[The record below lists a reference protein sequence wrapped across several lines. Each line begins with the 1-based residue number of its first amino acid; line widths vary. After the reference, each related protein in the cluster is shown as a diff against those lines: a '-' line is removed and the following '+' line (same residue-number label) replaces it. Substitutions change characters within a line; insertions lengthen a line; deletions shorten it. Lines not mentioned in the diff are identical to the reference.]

1 LIIPLTV
8 KSLVVLANGF
18 ATFYQAIKNMKQI
31 ALNFCIALAAIAFSS
46 QTEAAEPIKVVCI
59 GDSIT
64 YGARVKDREKNA
76 YPAQLQD
83 LLGPTHKVS
92 NCGTSGIQM
101 QNYLN
106 RWADKITAIQP
117 DIVTIKLGT
126 NDTKSRDFTNP
137 DNKEVFDK
145 NYRDA
150 SLKLLDFL
158 DGLKSKPKIYLC
170 YPVPV
175 FKPMG
180 KINEKS
186 IVEDIIPG
194 LTAIAK
200 EKNLPIIDLYKALAG
215 KNNLVPDGVHPGAE
229 GQTVL
234 AKTIATALQEP
245 QPEKKQ
251 RATLYDFRNSDGTK
265 SFKARLKSFDPATG
279 KITAIKANGSLTSFN
294 IDFLHPDDQK
304 YVKEQK

>member
-1 LIIPLTV
+1 MKRI
-8 KSLVVLANGF
+8 AN
-18 ATFYQAIKNMKQI
+18 YI
-31 ALNFCIALAAIAFSS
+31 CIALAVITFSLQPVS
-46 QTEAAEPIKVVCI
+46 ADPIKIVCI

-64 YGARVKDREKNA
+64 FGARVKDRAINA
-76 YPAQLQD
+76 YPAQLQS
-83 LLGPTHKVS
+83 LLGTTHKVH

-137 DNKEVFDK
+137 DNKEIFDK

-158 DGLKSKPKIYLC
+158 NGLKSKPKIYLC

-175 FKPMG
+175 FKSMG

-186 IVEDIIPG
+186 IVEDIIPA

-200 EKNLPIIDLYKALAG
+200 EKDLPIIDLYKALEG
-215 KNNLVPDGVHPGAE
+215 KGNLVPDGVHPGAE
-229 GQTVL
+229 GQTIL
-234 AKTIATALQEP
+234 TKTIATALKEKT
-245 QPEKKQ
+245 PEKKQ
-251 RATLYDFRNSDGTK
+251 RVPLYNFRNSDGSK
-265 SFKARLKSFDPATG
+265 SFKARLKSYDAATG

-304 YVKEQK
+304 YVKE

>member
-1 LIIPLTV
+1 MKRI
-8 KSLVVLANGF
+8 
-18 ATFYQAIKNMKQI
+18 AINI
-31 ALNFCIALAAIAFSS
+31 CIAFAAFAFSS
-46 QTEAAEPIKVVCI
+46 HSASADPIKVVCI

-64 YGARVKDREKNA
+64 FGARVKDPAKNA
-76 YPAQLQD
+76 YPAQLQN
-83 LLGPTHKVS
+83 LLGPTYKVH

-101 QNYLN
+101 QNYLS

-126 NDTKSRDFTNP
+126 NDTKSRDFKNSG
-137 DNKEVFDK
+137 NKEIFDK

-150 SLKLLDFL
+150 TLNLLDFL

-175 FKPMG
+175 FKSMG

-186 IVEDIIPG
+186 IVEDIIPA

-200 EKNLPIIDLYKALAG
+200 EKNLPIIDLYKALEG
-215 KNNLVPDGVHPGAE
+215 KNKLVPDGVHPGAE

-234 AKTIATALQEP
+234 AKTIAAALSEQK
-245 QPEKKQ
+245 PEKKE
-251 RATLYDFRNSDGTK
+251 RPKLYNFRSSDGSK
-265 SFKARLKSFDPATG
+265 SFKARLMSYDAATG
-279 KITAIKANGSLTSFN
+279 KITAIKINGSLTTFN
-294 IDFLHPDDQK
+294 IAILHPDDQK
-304 YVKEQK
+304 YVKEQH